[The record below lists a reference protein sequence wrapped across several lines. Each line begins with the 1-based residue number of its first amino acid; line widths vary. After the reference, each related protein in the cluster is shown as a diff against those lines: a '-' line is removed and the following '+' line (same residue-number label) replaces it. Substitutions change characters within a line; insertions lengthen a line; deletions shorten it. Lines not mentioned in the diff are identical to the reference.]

1 MRGGTPIPISRWCN
15 MPNPRVV
22 NGIEELKQLTGQE
35 VGVSDWLAVTQEMI
49 DRFAD
54 LTGDHQW
61 IHVDAERARCESQ
74 FGNTIAHGFLTV
86 SLMSQLAQQAVNVKG
101 DFKMR
106 INYGFN
112 RLRFVTPVRA
122 GSRIRA
128 RFTAQKVTDNEVT
141 WLVTVEVEGSEK
153 PAVVAEWIGRFY

>member
-1 MRGGTPIPISRWCN
+1 MS
-15 MPNPRVV
+15 PRII
-22 NGIEELKQLTGQE
+22 NGIEELKTLTGQE
-35 VGVSDWLAVTQEMI
+35 IGISDWINVTQEMI

-54 LTGDHQW
+54 VTGDHQW
-61 IHVDAERARCESQ
+61 IHVDPERAKRETP
-74 FGNTIAHGFLTV
+74 FGSTIAHGFLTV
-86 SLMSQLAQQAVNVKG
+86 SLLPQLSQQSLVVQG

-112 RLRFVTPVRA
+112 RLRFVSPVRS

-141 WLVTVEVEGSEK
+141 WLVTVDVEGQDK
-153 PAVVAEWIGRFY
+153 PAVVAEWLSRFY

>member
-1 MRGGTPIPISRWCN
+1 
-15 MPNPRVV
+15 MPSPQIV
-22 NGIEELKQLTGQE
+22 NGLEELRGLTGQE
-35 VGVSDWLAVTQEMI
+35 VGVSDWLPVTQEMI
-49 DRFAD
+49 NRFAD

-61 IHVDAERARCESQ
+61 IHVDVERAKRESQ
-74 FGNTIAHGFLTV
+74 FGKTIAHGFLTV
-86 SLMSQLAQQAVNVKG
+86 SLLPQLARQAVDVRA

-112 RLRFVTPVRA
+112 RLRFVSPVPA

-128 RFTAQKVTDNEVT
+128 RFTAQRVTDNEVT

-153 PAVVAEWIGRFY
+153 PALVAEWLGRFY

>member
-1 MRGGTPIPISRWCN
+1 MS
-15 MPNPRVV
+15 PRII
-22 NGIEELKQLTGQE
+22 NGIEELKTLTGQE
-35 VGVSDWLAVTQEMI
+35 VGVSEWLPVTQDMI

-54 LTGDHQW
+54 VTGDHQW
-61 IHVDAERARCESQ
+61 IHVDPERAKRETP
-74 FGNTIAHGFLTV
+74 FGSTIAHGFLTV
-86 SLMSQLAQQAVNVKG
+86 SLLPQLSQQTVAVKG

-112 RLRFVTPVRA
+112 RLRFVSPVRA

-141 WLVTVEVEGSEK
+141 WLVTVDVEGQDK
-153 PAVVAEWIGRFY
+153 PAVVAEWLGRFY

>member
-1 MRGGTPIPISRWCN
+1 

-22 NGIEELKQLTGQE
+22 NGIEELKSLTGQE
-35 VGVSDWLAVTQEMI
+35 VGVSDWLNVTQEMI

-54 LTGDHQW
+54 VTGDHQW
-61 IHVDAERARCESQ
+61 IHVDPERAKRETP
-74 FGNTIAHGFLTV
+74 FGSTIAHGFLTV
-86 SLMSQLAQQAVNVKG
+86 SLLPQLSQQAVNVKG

-112 RLRFVTPVRA
+112 RLRFVSPVPA

-128 RFTAQKVTDNEVT
+128 RFAAQKVTDNEVT
-141 WLVTVEVEGSEK
+141 WLVTVDVEGQEK
-153 PAVVAEWIGRFY
+153 PAVVAEWLSRFY

>member
-1 MRGGTPIPISRWCN
+1 

-22 NGIEELKQLTGQE
+22 NGLEELRALIGQE
-35 VGVSDWLAVTQEMI
+35 VGVSDWLTVTQEMI

-61 IHVDAERARCESQ
+61 IHVDVERATRESQ
-74 FGNTIAHGFLTV
+74 FGTTIAHGFLTV
-86 SLMSQLAQQAVNVKG
+86 SLLPQLSRDAMDVRG

-106 INYGFN
+106 VNYGFN
-112 RLRFVTPVRA
+112 RLRFVSPVPA
-122 GSRIRA
+122 GARIRA
-128 RFTAQKVTDNEVT
+128 RFTAQKVTENEAT

-153 PAVVAEWIGRFY
+153 PALVAEWLGRFY

>member
-1 MRGGTPIPISRWCN
+1 MS
-15 MPNPRVV
+15 PRII
-22 NGIEELKQLTGQE
+22 NGIEELKTLTGQE
-35 VGVSDWLAVTQEMI
+35 IGISDWINVTQEMI

-54 LTGDHQW
+54 VTGDHQW
-61 IHVDAERARCESQ
+61 IHVDPERARRETP
-74 FGNTIAHGFLTV
+74 FGSTIAHGFLTV
-86 SLMSQLAQQAVNVKG
+86 SLLPQLSQQTLVVQG

-112 RLRFVTPVRA
+112 RLRFVSPVRS

-141 WLVTVEVEGSEK
+141 WLVTVDVEGQDK
-153 PAVVAEWIGRFY
+153 PAVVAEWLSRFY